1 MIDVDFTQLPFSLL
15 DEEHRHRLE
24 NAMEM
29 AYFEAG
35 TVIIEARH
43 PAQFVYLVHKGAVLE
58 LDPTL
63 PAEAGRLGVY
73 SAGDLFGALSV
84 LNGRSRYRFITEEET
99 LCYLIPA
106 DLFQSL
112 CQDQKEFDDYFRQ
125 RLASKNQLLAERRE
139 GGVTMAGFMLAKVH
153 QCMRQPLI
161 LDSGGTI
168 AQAVAA
174 LNEHNADSLLMER
187 DGHVGVITKTDLLR
201 GLVNDGLTPESRALA
216 LASFELVT
224 VPPDQVITVIADH
237 LLPWPLP
244 TSATDIEV
252 RIIWEFRLP
261 RALLGFVVGAA
272 LAVAGAVLQAVVR
285 NPLADP
291 FVFGVSS
298 GASVAAVATLTLA
311 TGILAAV
318 SVPVAAFAGA
328 LATTLTVFV
337 LAQQRGRVTPN
348 RLVLAGVAMSYLL
361 SSITSYLVLRAS
373 SPGEGVTSVLSW
385 LSGSLA
391 AAEWGDLGLPSAVLV
406 VTVAVLVLLAR
417 VLNAFLVGDETAAS
431 LGIDVGRVRLVLFV
445 ITSLLVGVVVAVS
458 GAIGF
463 VGLVV
468 PHALRMIVGSDHRWL
483 LPASALAGGLL
494 LVVVDIVART
504 ILAPTEL
511 PVGLLTAAI
520 GAPFFLWLL
529 RRSGRSAT

>member
-187 DGHVGVITKTDLLR
+187 DG
-201 GLVNDGLTPESRALA
+201 
-216 LASFELVT
+216 
-224 VPPDQVITVIADH
+224 
-237 LLPWPLP
+237 
-244 TSATDIEV
+244 
-252 RIIWEFRLP
+252 
-261 RALLGFVVGAA
+261 
-272 LAVAGAVLQAVVR
+272 
-285 NPLADP
+285 
-291 FVFGVSS
+291 
-298 GASVAAVATLTLA
+298 
-311 TGILAAV
+311 
-318 SVPVAAFAGA
+318 
-328 LATTLTVFV
+328 
-337 LAQQRGRVTPN
+337 
-348 RLVLAGVAMSYLL
+348 
-361 SSITSYLVLRAS
+361 
-373 SPGEGVTSVLSW
+373 
-385 LSGSLA
+385 
-391 AAEWGDLGLPSAVLV
+391 
-406 VTVAVLVLLAR
+406 
-417 VLNAFLVGDETAAS
+417 
-431 LGIDVGRVRLVLFV
+431 
-445 ITSLLVGVVVAVS
+445 
-458 GAIGF
+458 
-463 VGLVV
+463 
-468 PHALRMIVGSDHRWL
+468 
-483 LPASALAGGLL
+483 
-494 LVVVDIVART
+494 
-504 ILAPTEL
+504 
-511 PVGLLTAAI
+511 
-520 GAPFFLWLL
+520 
-529 RRSGRSAT
+529 